1 VAHNGRGTE
10 EVRRELTTE
19 REELVSALADLR
31 EDFRSGARR
40 ISVIAAGALAAGLA
54 LVGIVSAAKHL
65 RD

>member
-1 VAHNGRGTE
+1 M
-10 EVRRELTTE
+10 
-19 REELVSALADLR
+19 LADLR

-54 LVGIVSAAKHL
+54 LAGIVSAAKHL